1 MSMPKNETQQEIVDA
16 WRTYIDGLEKAL
28 TQLDADSKEASQMA
42 GTCTNEWCAAT
53 EHVIDELNHSLF
65 SISEP
70 RFANKDDTKRI
81 KDLKRRVY
89 DLYADYRD
97 VYKQMS

>member
-16 WRTYIDGLEKAL
+16 WRIYIDGLEKAL
-28 TQLDADSKEASQMA
+28 TQLDEDIKEASQIA

-53 EHVIDELNHSLF
+53 EHVIDELNNSLF

-70 RFANKDDTKRI
+70 RWANKEDSKRL

-97 VYKQMS
+97 VYRQIS